1 MTESGN
7 KVVSSDFLRVLL
19 ALKQNTMRDNNVA
32 EVAQVT
38 NVTSDTLTC
47 TLLSNA
53 NTYVN
58 CIKLQNL
65 DIKKDDIVL
74 IVFTNKDFRQNLN
87 RIKNNQKPIDNQAE
101 TLHSLSYG
109 IVVGLV
115 YRKSPED

>member
-1 MTESGN
+1 MAETGN
-7 KVVSSDFLRVLL
+7 NVISSDFLRVLL

-38 NVTSDTLTC
+38 KVASDTFIC
-47 TLLSNA
+47 TLLANA

-58 CIKLQNL
+58 CVKLQNL
-65 DIKKDDIVL
+65 DIKKDDVVL
-74 IVFTNKDFRQNLN
+74 IVFTNKDFRQNLS

-115 YRKSPED
+115 YRKSSEG